1 MQAQD
6 TTSIP
11 PASTLVNRWA
21 RGRSRMTPWAYPR
34 LRALAAVRLSVG
46 AFLVIL
52 STVMLANGL
61 GWVAAIPLAGAAL
74 NLSIA
79 YLDSAAARSAAR
91 QA

>member
-6 TTSIP
+6 TTTVP
-11 PASTLVNRWA
+11 PVGTLVSRWA
-21 RGRSRMTPWAYPR
+21 RGRSRITPWAYPR
-34 LRALAAVRLSVG
+34 LRALAAVRLTVG
-46 AFLVIL
+46 AFLTIL
-52 STVMLANGL
+52 GAVMLSKGL

-79 YLDSAAARSAAR
+79 YLDSAAARSAAH

>member
-11 PASTLVNRWA
+11 PVSSLASRWA
-21 RGRSRMTPWAYPR
+21 RGRSRITPWAYPR
-34 LRALAAVRLSVG
+34 MRALATVRLAVG
-46 AFLVIL
+46 TFLTIL
-52 STVMLANGL
+52 GAVMLAKGL

-79 YLDSAAARSAAR
+79 YLDSAAARSAAH